1 MPTARTVTIDALRAL
16 RVLAVGDDPSADEM
30 AASLAAVNALIL
42 DLHEARGPLI
52 DVDVAGDYIAGED
65 QRVRVQAGA
74 EGVVVT
80 LPNSVPIY
88 RRWDPY
94 DYGFS
99 APAPF
104 LPAQGS
110 TGAADGVTWRQ
121 PRDGARVEVVGT
133 TQGLWF
139 YRADTNAWL
148 NAVNL
153 ALDDELPLNARY
165 AGPLAALLSER
176 LLDVIGSGQLTPG
189 LTRRIA
195 RGNAAL
201 MLRPGTARDP
211 VRAEYF

>member
-16 RVLAVGDDPSADEM
+16 KAIAPGDDPT
-30 AASLAAVNALIL
+30 AAELAAALSGVNALIL
-42 DLHEARGPLI
+42 ELHEARGPLI
-52 DVDVAGDYIAGED
+52 DVDVTANYIAGED

-74 EGVVVT
+74 DDITVT
-80 LPNSVPIY
+80 LPNSVPIHG
-88 RRWDPY
+88 RWDPY

-110 TGAADGVTWRQ
+110 TGAADGIQWRQ

-148 NAVNL
+148 NAVDL
-153 ALDDELPLNARY
+153 GEDDELPLNARY
-165 AGPLAALLSER
+165 AGPFAALLAER
-176 LLDVIGSGQLTPG
+176 LLDVMGNGQLSPA

-201 MLRPGTARDP
+201 MVRPGTARDP

>member
-16 RVLAVGDDPSADEM
+16 KAIAPGDDPTADE
-30 AASLAAVNALIL
+30 LATALAGVNALIL
-42 DLHEARGPLI
+42 ELHEARGPLI
-52 DVDVAGDYIAGED
+52 DVDVTANYIAGEN

-74 EGVVVT
+74 TGITVT
-80 LPNSVPIY
+80 LPNSVPIWGQ
-88 RRWDPY
+88 WDPY

-99 APAPF
+99 APLPF

-110 TGAADGVTWRQ
+110 TAAADGIQWRQ

-148 NAVNL
+148 NAVDL
-153 ALDDELPLNARY
+153 AQDDELPLNARY
-165 AGPLAALLSER
+165 AGPFAALLAER
-176 LLDVIGSGQLTPG
+176 LLDVMGNGQLTPA

-201 MLRPGTARDP
+201 MVRPGAARDP
-211 VRAEYF
+211 VRVAYF